1 MRLVFIGPPG
11 VGKGTQAVRLT
22 ESLRVPHVSTGDILR
37 QGMREGTA
45 VGRKARQFVDAGKLV
60 PDEVM
65 GELIGERLDKPDAR
79 DGFVLDGFPRTVAQ
93 IAILDEV
100 LGRLGVVLD
109 RVFVLVAPEQEIV
122 RRLGGRRV
130 CPQNGEVYHVESRPP
145 RSPGVCDS
153 CGTALIQRPDDAEEV
168 IRERLGVYAEL
179 TEPVAAA
186 YAERGLLV
194 EIDGTGEPD
203 AVFERLQ
210 KGLEEV

>member
-45 VGRKARQFVDAGKLV
+45 VGRKAREFVDAGKLV

-65 GELIGERLDKPDAR
+65 GDLIAERLAKPDAR

-93 IAILDEV
+93 ISILDDV

-130 CPQNGEVYHVESRPP
+130 CPQNGEVYHVESHPP
-145 RSPGVCDS
+145 KSPGVCDS

-194 EIDGTGEPD
+194 EIDGTGDPD
-203 AVFERLQ
+203 AVFGRLQ
-210 KGLEEV
+210 QGLEEV

>member
-22 ESLRVPHVSTGDILR
+22 DSLRVPHVSTGDILR

-45 VGRKARQFVDAGKLV
+45 VGRKAREFVDAGKLV

-65 GELIGERLDKPDAR
+65 GDLIAERLAKPDAR

-93 IAILDEV
+93 ISILDDV

-130 CPQNGEVYHVESRPP
+130 CPQNGEVYHVESHPP
-145 RSPGVCDS
+145 KSPGVCDS

-179 TEPVAAA
+179 TEPVASA

-194 EIDGTGEPD
+194 EIDGTGDPD

-210 KGLEEV
+210 QGLEEV